1 MFQAVGKRP
10 GVTELKRAPL
20 ENAFGGAYL
29 LSHFGNPRRIGEH
42 EYRAKECGPHCLG
55 VMCELLKNVGRTAGT
70 PAAGE
75 CSAESTH

>member
-20 ENAFGGAYL
+20 ENAYL
-29 LSHFGNPRRIGEH
+29 LIHFGNPRRIGER

-55 VMCELLKNVGRTAGT
+55 VMCELLQDVGKTAGT
-70 PAAGE
+70 PSAGE
-75 CSAESTH
+75 CSVQSTH